1 MTARPISPARP
12 ATGAFAVPFAGP
24 TDPHATV
31 AELAGQL
38 AGAARAGNPLDAF
51 LYAAGMVQAAEDRLA
66 GTWTAPRRLAHHLRD
81 RTGPPAAPPTGP
93 PPEPSAAPPV
103 KPSTA
108 PPADPLGSALDRAA
122 RLAARTPVLHKAVR
136 WTRDLADA
144 TDELAALVLDPA
156 PLPSALYRRLVR
168 LVERFDA
175 APVLRRTLG
184 SAVRRP
190 PSCFCSFDQYPADLA
205 ELARR
210 FDAARPLPAGLP
222 LLVVGVRTS
231 GSYLGPLLAAALR
244 RAGHRAVTGCTVRPG
259 QAVLPGRERELARL
273 LAAGG
278 QALVV
283 DDPPVTGRS
292 LAEVAAGLC
301 GQGFPVDAVS
311 VLVAVER
318 EAPSLGPYRVVAL
331 ARPDWE
337 VDRLTSSDAVRALV
351 REAVPGAAD
360 WPRLEV
366 GPAGSPG
373 RGLHRTVPVTGHPA
387 DGPPV
392 PLRVET
398 VGLGHLGR
406 RAAEYAALLPGLVP
420 EVRYLENG
428 LMIRQEVP
436 AVAPVRALDAARYVA
451 ARQRALAVGADR
463 SARLVG
469 RGPVWEEAGRLFA
482 PLFGRGAVVL
492 RPLLADPVARALTR
506 AARPY
511 VVDGRTGADRWTGRD
526 GRWVK
531 TDWAEGA
538 FSHLDLA
545 CYDPAWDLAG
555 LAVCPPPATDT
566 DTGADADAGYGA
578 EVRSAYERLT
588 GERIDPA
595 HWCLARLVQVRHGVS
610 ERPLGRW
617 ERRRASARAVQEFL
631 AEVYLSDL
639 PAAPTGADGPGA
651 GWCVLDLDGVLETD
665 PLGFPASSPLGMLA
679 LRALRAHGF
688 RPLPAT
694 GRSLPEVQD
703 RCRAYGLA
711 GGVAEYGAV
720 LHLPGRPPLP
730 LADRDGSEVRA
741 LAGESDG
748 LVVDPLAR
756 WTARVS
762 HRHPG
767 GRYTGLD
774 RRTADRI
781 AAATGT
787 GVVRGEQQTDF
798 LPPGV
803 GKAAGVRA
811 LLAELGD
818 PGAVPV
824 FAAGDG
830 PADRE
835 LLRWARLGAAPAH
848 AAPEAKAVARVGG
861 SCYQAGLAEAVA
873 VLLGH
878 RPGGCARCRPPR
890 PSAESRALL
899 ALLALPEAGMPGLPA
914 RLLRLAC
921 RSAGSAVGG
930 GGRPACRPGGPAVG
944 GGGRRAG

>member
-1 MTARPISPARP
+1 MTPRPPPDPPGPAPGPAPAPLAGPAGVPPGVSPGRR
-12 ATGAFAVPFAGP
+12 P

-31 AELAGQL
+31 AELADCL
-38 AGAARAGNPLDAF
+38 AGAARDGEALDAF
-51 LYAAGMVQAAEDRLA
+51 LYAAGMLQAAEDRLA
-66 GTWTAPRRLAHHLRD
+66 GSWTVPRRLVRHLQD
-81 RTGPPAAPPTGP
+81 GAAPAAG
-93 PPEPSAAPPV
+93 SRAGAA
-103 KPSTA
+103 
-108 PPADPLGSALDRAA
+108 ALERAA
-122 RLAARTPVLHKAVR
+122 AALAGRAPALGAAVR
-136 WTRDLADA
+136 WVRVLAAA
-144 TDELAALVLDPA
+144 TDDLAALVLRPA
-156 PLPSALYRRLVR
+156 PFPSAFPSALYRRLDR
-168 LVERFDA
+168 LAGQLDGRAAGQLDGRADA
-175 APVLRRTLG
+175 RSAGLRRVLG

-190 PSCFCSFDQYPADLA
+190 PSCFCSFDQYPADLV

-210 FDAARPLPAGLP
+210 FDAVRPLPADLP

-244 RAGHRAVTGCTVRPG
+244 QAGHRAVAGGTVRPG
-259 QAVLPGRERELARL
+259 QAVLAGRERELAWL

-278 QALVV
+278 QVLVV

-292 LAEVAAGLC
+292 LLEVATGLC
-301 GQGFPVDAVS
+301 ARGFAADAVS

-318 EAPSLGPYRVVAL
+318 EPPDLGPFRVVAL
-331 ARPDWE
+331 PESDWQVRE
-337 VDRLTSSDAVRALV
+337 LVSPTAVEALV
-351 REAVPGAAD
+351 RRSVPGAAG

-366 GPAGSPG
+366 GPAVSPG
-373 RGLHRTVPVTGHPA
+373 RGLHLSLPVTGHPA

-406 RAAEYAALLPGLVP
+406 RAAEYAAALPGLVP
-420 EVRYLENG
+420 EVLALEGG
-428 LMIRQEVP
+428 LMVRRERP
-436 AVAPVRALDAARYVA
+436 GDTPVSAEAAARYVA
-451 ARQRALAVGADR
+451 ARQRALALGADR
-463 SARLVG
+463 TARLVG

-482 PLFGRGAVVL
+482 PLFGRWAAVL

-511 VVDGRTGADRWTGRD
+511 VVDGRTSAGRWTGRD

-545 CYDPAWDLAG
+545 SCDPTWDLAG
-555 LAVCPPPATDT
+555 LAVSLTALGRPGEA
-566 DTGADADAGYGA
+566 A
-578 EVRSAYERLT
+578 EVRAGYERLT
-588 GERIDPA
+588 GERIDA
-595 HWCLARLVQVRHGVS
+595 ARWCLAQLVQVRHGLGD
-610 ERPLGRW
+610 RPLDRAA
-617 ERRRASARAVQEFL
+617 RRRASARAVQGFL
-631 AEVYLSDL
+631 AEEYLDDL
-639 PAAPTGADGPGA
+639 PTPGAGPGA

-665 PLGFPASSPLGMLA
+665 PLGFPAGSPLGMLA

-694 GRSLPEVQD
+694 GRSLPELQD

-720 LHLPGRPPLP
+720 VHLPGRAPLP
-730 LADRDGSEVRA
+730 LADRDGAAVRA
-741 LAGESDG
+741 LAARSADLE
-748 LVVDPLAR
+748 VDPLAR

-762 HRHPG
+762 RRQPD
-767 GRYTGLD
+767 GRRTGLD
-774 RRTADRI
+774 GRTAGRI

-787 GVVRGEQQTDF
+787 RTVRGEQQTDF

-830 PADRE
+830 PADLE
-835 LLRWARLGAAPAH
+835 LLRWARLGTAPAH
-848 AAPEAKAVARVGG
+848 APAELRSAARV
-861 SCYQAGLAEAVA
+861 SASAYQAGLAEGVA
-873 VLLGH
+873 ALLGH
-878 RPGGCARCRPPR
+878 RPGGCPRCRPPR
-890 PSAESRALL
+890 PAPGSRALL
-899 ALLALPEAGMPGLPA
+899 ALLALPEAGPAGTPA
-914 RLLRLAC
+914 RLAEL
-921 RSAGSAVGG
+921 SSAVGG
-930 GGRPACRPGGPAVG
+930 LAVRGERGRG
-944 GGGRRAG
+944 

>member
-12 ATGAFAVPFAGP
+12 APGTVAVPFAGP
-24 TDPHATV
+24 ADPHATV
-31 AELAGQL
+31 AELARQL
-38 AGAARAGNPLDAF
+38 AGAARAGDPLDAF

-66 GTWTAPRRLAHHLRD
+66 GTWTAPRRLARHLRD
-81 RTGPPAAPPTGP
+81 RTGPPAEPPAGPPTDHPAG
-93 PPEPSAAPPV
+93 
-103 KPSTA
+103 

-122 RLAARTPVLHKAVR
+122 RLAARTPVLDKAVR

-144 TDELAALVLDPA
+144 TDELAAPVLDSA
-156 PLPSALYRRLVR
+156 PLPSVLYRRLFR

-301 GQGFPVDAVS
+301 GQGFPADAVS

-318 EAPSLGPYRVVAL
+318 EPPSLGPYRVVAL

-337 VDRLTSSDAVRALV
+337 VDRLTSPDAVRALV
-351 REAVPGAAD
+351 RRAVPGAAD
-360 WPRLEV
+360 WARLEV

-420 EVRYLENG
+420 EVRWLENG
-428 LMIRQEVP
+428 LMVRQDILS
-436 AVAPVRALDAARYVA
+436 AAPVRALDAARYVA

-463 SARLVG
+463 SVRLVG

-545 CYDPAWDLAG
+545 AYDPAWDLAG
-555 LAVCPPPATDT
+555 LALSPPHHASATDEGP
-566 DTGADADAGYGA
+566 GARYGA

-595 HWCLARLVQVRHGVS
+595 RWCLARLVQVQHGVS
-610 ERPLGRW
+610 ARPLDRA

-639 PAAPTGADGPGA
+639 PAAPNGADGADGPGA

-741 LAGESDG
+741 VAGELDG
-748 LVVDPLAR
+748 MVVDPLAR

-762 HRHPG
+762 RRHPG

-787 GVVRGEQQTDF
+787 RVVRGEQQTDF
-798 LPPGV
+798 LPPGA

-835 LLRWARLGAAPAH
+835 LLRWARLGTAPAH

-861 SCYQAGLAEAVA
+861 SSYQAGLAEAVA

-890 PSAESRALL
+890 PSAQSRALL

-914 RLLRLAC
+914 RLFRLAC
-921 RSAGSAVGG
+921 RSGG
-930 GGRPACRPGGPAVG
+930 LAVG

>member
-1 MTARPISPARP
+1 MTARPISSAEPV
-12 ATGAFAVPFAGP
+12 TGPVAGAVAVPVAGP

-38 AGAARAGNPLDAF
+38 AGAARAGDPLDAF

-66 GTWTAPRRLAHHLRD
+66 GTWTAPRRLARHLRD
-81 RTGPPAAPPTGP
+81 RSGPPTAPPAG
-93 PPEPSAAPPV
+93 
-103 KPSTA
+103 
-108 PPADPLGSALDRAA
+108 PPADPLGSALDGAV
-122 RLAARTPVLHKAVR
+122 RLAVRTPVLHKAVR

-144 TDELAALVLDPA
+144 TDELAALVLDAA
-156 PLPSALYRRLVR
+156 PLPSALYRRLFR

-184 SAVRRP
+184 PAVRRP

-244 RAGHRAVTGCTVRPG
+244 RAGHRAVAGCTVRPG

-301 GQGFPVDAVS
+301 GRGFPVDAVS
-311 VLVAVER
+311 VLVAVEQ
-318 EAPSLGPYRVVAL
+318 EPPPLGPYRVVAL

-337 VDRLTSSDAVRALV
+337 VDRLTSPGAVRALV
-351 REAVPGAAD
+351 RAAVPGAAD
-360 WPRLEV
+360 WPRMEV
-366 GPAGSPG
+366 GPARSPG
-373 RGLHRTVPVTGHPA
+373 RGLHRAVPVTGHPA

-420 EVRYLENG
+420 EVRYLGNG
-428 LMIRQEVP
+428 LMIRQDIP
-436 AVAPVRALDAARYVA
+436 AAAPVRALDAARYVA
-451 ARQRALAVGADR
+451 ARQRALAVGDDR
-463 SARLVG
+463 SVRLVG

-492 RPLLADPVARALTR
+492 RPLLADPMTRALTR

-511 VVDGRTGADRWTGRD
+511 VVDGRTGAERWAGRD

-545 CYDPAWDLAG
+545 GYDPAWDLAG
-555 LAVCPPPATDT
+555 LAVAPPHQAGSADEDAGARYGATDE
-566 DTGADADAGYGA
+566 DAGARYGA
-578 EVRSAYERLT
+578 EVRSGYERLT

-595 HWCLARLVQVRHGVS
+595 RWCLARLVQVQAQRGVA
-610 ERPLGRW
+610 ERPPDRW

-631 AEVYLSDL
+631 AEVYLRDL

-665 PLGFPASSPLGMLA
+665 PLGFPASSPLGALA

-688 RPLPAT
+688 RPLLAT

-703 RCRAYGLA
+703 RCRAYGLT

-720 LHLPGRPPLP
+720 LHLPGRPPVP

-741 LAGESDG
+741 AAGELDG
-748 LVVDPLAR
+748 LVADPLAR

-762 HRHPG
+762 RRHPD

-835 LLRWARLGAAPAH
+835 LLRWARLGTAPAH
-848 AAPEAKAVARVGG
+848 AAPEAKSVARV
-861 SCYQAGLAEAVA
+861 SSSRYQAGLAEAVA
-873 VLLGH
+873 TLLGH
-878 RPGGCARCRPPR
+878 RPSTCPRCRPPR
-890 PSAESRALL
+890 PSTESRALL
-899 ALLALPEAGMPGLPA
+899 ALLALPEAGPPGLPA

-921 RSAGSAVGG
+921 RSGELAI
-930 GGRPACRPGGPAVG
+930 C
-944 GGGRRAG
+944 GGGRRTG